1 LGRERALLYAVLVTT
16 GLRRGE
22 LAALNVGDVLLDDE
36 RPAILLRGVDA
47 KNGESARLPL
57 RADVADELRAWIDE
71 KAEAVCRQ
79 RVGVAGIV
87 RPADDVPL
95 FEVPDKLVR
104 ILHRDADA
112 AGIPKRDKR
121 GRTIDVHALR
131 GTFGTYLARAGVDA
145 VTLKALMRH
154 KRIETTLKHYV
165 DDGLLEVDRAVS
177 TLPALL
183 ADPTD
188 TEVARATGTD
198 DTRAVALTVALTS
211 GHARHTESI
220 QDNCDGGDDCG
231 VVDAT
236 ALPATDSATK
246 AGELKGWLTG
256 LEPATPR
263 ITI

>member
-1 LGRERALLYAVLVTT
+1 
-16 GLRRGE
+16 
-22 LAALNVGDVLLDDE
+22 
-36 RPAILLRGVDA
+36 
-47 KNGESARLPL
+47 
-57 RADVADELRAWIDE
+57 
-71 KAEAVCRQ
+71 
-79 RVGVAGIV
+79 
-87 RPADDVPL
+87 
-95 FEVPDKLVR
+95 VR

-183 ADPTD
+183 ADPND

-211 GHARHTESI
+211 GHARHTESVR
-220 QDNCDGGDDCG
+220 DNCDGGDDCG

-236 ALPATDSATK
+236 ALPATNSAAN

-263 ITI
+263 ITSSGTVVLSAENKALPASDFGRCTPRCTRDTESSHDEALAAVISAWPQLPAAVRAGITAMVEASRR